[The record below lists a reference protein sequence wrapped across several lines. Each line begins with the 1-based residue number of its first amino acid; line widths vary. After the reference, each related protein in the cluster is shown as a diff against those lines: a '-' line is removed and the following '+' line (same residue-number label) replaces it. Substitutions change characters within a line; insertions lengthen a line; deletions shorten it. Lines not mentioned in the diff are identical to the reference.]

1 MALANALLILL
12 CIRPTGNYGEL
23 TMVKLH
29 FLTVA
34 LVGLSLAAGI
44 SVASAAEEGTKT
56 MPDSSIYP
64 PPTPAPVFAPS
75 SHRWCYL
82 PTDRCDDQ
90 QDEHN

>member
-1 MALANALLILL
+1 MVSADALLIVLR
-12 CIRPTGNYGEL
+12 IRSTGHHGEL
-23 TMVKLH
+23 TMFKLH

-56 MPDSSIYP
+56 MPDSLRYP

-90 QDEHN
+90 HDEHN